1 MAMQLKWKSRMYV
14 GEMRVLVTGG
24 AGYIGSH
31 ACLRLLETGHEVAV
45 LDNFRNS
52 QMEPLRRV
60 QQLTGKSLALC
71 EGDVRQP
78 ESFEAFLEAWHP
90 ESIIHFA
97 GLKSVSESVARPEDY
112 YATNVQGTLNVA
124 EVARTVGVRS
134 FIFSSSATV
143 YGAQQEVPVDEAA
156 ETSPVNP
163 YGRSKLFAEQ
173 VLRDIH
179 AVHPEMSVGVLRYFN
194 PVGAHV
200 SGKLGEDPTGTPAN
214 LMPYMARVASGVYPH
229 LNIYGDDY
237 ATSDGTGIRD
247 YIHVVDL
254 VDAHLATLEAL
265 DVEPGVVTW
274 NVGRGEGVS
283 VAEMV
288 SVFERVTRLSIPVQ
302 VTDRR
307 DGDVATSF
315 ANVGK
320 ITAATKWTA
329 QRGVEEMVRD
339 LWKWQSANPTGYTLE
354 S

>member
-1 MAMQLKWKSRMYV
+1 MYV
-14 GEMRVLVTGG
+14 GGMRVLVTGG

-52 QMEPLRRV
+52 RMEPLRRV
-60 QQLTGKSLALC
+60 QQLAGKSLELC

-78 ESFEAFLEAWHP
+78 KSFEEFLGAWHP
-90 ESIIHFA
+90 ESIMHFA
-97 GLKSVSESVARPEDY
+97 GLKSVSESLAHPEDY
-112 YATNVQGTLNVA
+112 YETNVLGTLNLAVA
-124 EVARTVGVRS
+124 ARAVGVRS

-143 YGAQQEVPVDEAA
+143 YGAQQEMPVDESAV
-156 ETSPVNP
+156 TSPVNP

-194 PVGAHV
+194 PVGAHA
-200 SGKLGEDPTGTPAN
+200 SGQLGEDPTGTPAN

-229 LNIYGDDY
+229 LYVYGDNY

-254 VDAHLATLEAL
+254 VDAHLSTLAAL
-265 DVEPGVVTW
+265 EVEPGLVTW

-283 VAEMV
+283 VGEMV
-288 SVFERVTRLSIPVQ
+288 SVFERVTGRSIPVQ
-302 VTDRR
+302 VTNRR
-307 DGDVATSF
+307 EGDVATSF
-315 ANVGK
+315 ANVDS
-320 ITAATKWTA
+320 ITAATEWTA
-329 QRGVEEMVRD
+329 QRGIDEMVRD
-339 LWKWQSANPTGYTLE
+339 LWKWESANPRGYTLE
-354 S
+354 D

>member
-1 MAMQLKWKSRMYV
+1 
-14 GEMRVLVTGG
+14 MRVLVTGG

-31 ACLRLLETGHEVAV
+31 ACLRLLEAGHEVAV

-52 QMEPLRRV
+52 QKEPLHRV
-60 QQLTGKSLALC
+60 QLLAGKSLELC
-71 EGDVRQP
+71 EADVRQP
-78 ESFEAFLEAWHP
+78 ESFEPFLDAWHP

-97 GLKSVSESVARPEDY
+97 GLKSVSESVAHPEDY

-124 EVARTVGVRS
+124 EAARAVGVRS

-143 YGAQQEVPVDEAA
+143 YGAQQEMPVDESA

-194 PVGAHV
+194 PVGAHT
-200 SGKLGEDPTGTPAN
+200 SGRLGEDPTGTPAN

-237 ATSDGTGIRD
+237 ATPDGTGIRD

-254 VDAHLATLEAL
+254 ADAHLATLEAL
-265 DVEPGVVTW
+265 EVEPGVVTW

-288 SVFERVTRLSIPVQ
+288 SDFERVTGRSIPVR
-302 VTDRR
+302 VTNRR
-307 DGDVATSF
+307 GGDVSTSF
-315 ANVGK
+315 ANVGR
-320 ITAATKWTA
+320 ITSSTRWAA
-329 QRGVEEMVRD
+329 QRDTEEMIRD
-339 LWKWQSANPTGYTLE
+339 LWKWQLANPRGYTVE
-354 S
+354 G